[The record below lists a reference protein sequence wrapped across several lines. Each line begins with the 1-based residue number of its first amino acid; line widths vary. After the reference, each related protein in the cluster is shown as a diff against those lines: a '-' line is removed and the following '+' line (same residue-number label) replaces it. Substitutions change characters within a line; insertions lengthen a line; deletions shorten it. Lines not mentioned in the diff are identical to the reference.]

1 MSLYGYPVSV
11 DGDYEEP
18 LHRFLWLLKWFLV
31 IPHWVVLGLLSI
43 PQILS
48 YPAAWLAIIIL
59 GRYPRLLWDY
69 HVGLMRWKWRLN
81 YYAYHMGATDQYP
94 PFSMAER
101 DYPASIAIEYPESSS
116 RMTALF
122 RWILIIPQAII
133 SSLIGDLVGILVFIS
148 LVALLFT
155 GRYPEALFAVNLGF
169 NRWRYRVG
177 AYGALLRDEYPPF
190 SIDP

>member
-69 HVGLMRWKWRLN
+69 HVGLMRWQWRLN
-81 YYAYHMGATDQYP
+81 YYAYQMGATDEYP

-148 LVALLFT
+148 LVSLLFT
-155 GRYPEALFAVNLGF
+155 GRYPKALFDVNLGL

>member
-31 IPHWVVLGLLSI
+31 IPHWVILGLLSI

-94 PFSMAER
+94 PFSMGER

-116 RMTALF
+116 RMTAAF